1 MAAWC
6 RRAYREELVDMT
18 GMRKLLICLTAT
30 VLLTAAWAV
39 VSFADYLTVPPA
51 VFGPRPLAMGGAF
64 AAVADDANAV
74 FWNPAGQ
81 AQPINEQA
89 LTLGAGSNQRD
100 TVREEWLA
108 FVYNE
113 SEKGTGTIALG
124 RGDHF
129 LFPVISLDTGMPDE
143 FWHKFQNY
151 IYAIGMVGTE
161 DFYAGLTVKSLNDQ
175 LYNRFDG
182 TKISGSGVSFDLGL
196 IYRWQ
201 RAVTLGIAARD
212 VGSTIVNMNGGFDFY
227 DDLGNLIALVDSVK
241 HPAVITAGMA
251 VRPADSLTLAFDIY
265 DIGQNIGKSEIHA
278 GLEYRPVEALALRLG
293 AMGDHATWGVGAS
306 VGPLDLDF
314 ASFSIDGASYSYL
327 SAGMAF

>member
-1 MAAWC
+1 MI
-6 RRAYREELVDMT
+6 VT
-18 GMRKLLICLTAT
+18 RKLLICLTAT
-30 VLLTAAWAV
+30 ALLTAAGVV
-39 VSFADYLTVPPA
+39 VSFADYLA
-51 VFGPRPLAMGGAF
+51 VSPTAFGSRPLAMGGAF
-64 AAVADDANAV
+64 VAVADDANAV

-81 AQPINEQA
+81 AQPANEQA
-89 LTLGAGSNQRD
+89 LTLGATINQRD
-100 TVREEWLA
+100 TTREEWLA

-113 SEKGTGTIALG
+113 SEKGAGTVALE
-124 RGDHF
+124 RSDYF
-129 LFPVISLDTGMPDE
+129 LFPVTSLNTGMPDE
-143 FWHKFQNY
+143 FWRKSQNY

-161 DFYAGLTVKSLNDQ
+161 NLYAGLAVKSLNDE

-227 DDLGNLIALVDSVK
+227 DDLGNLTAVIDSVK
-241 HPAVITAGMA
+241 HPAIITAGMA
-251 VRPADSLTLAFDIY
+251 IRPADSLTLAFDIY
-265 DIGQNIGKSEIHA
+265 DIGQNIDKAEIRA
-278 GLEYRPVEALALRLG
+278 GLEYRPAKALALRLG

-306 VGPLDLDF
+306 VGPLNMDF
-314 ASFSIDGASYSYL
+314 ASFSIDDTSYSYL